1 MFPWLL
7 AFSCE
12 SWFTLYWG
20 IIVNCKWNP
29 VDFKTYPENVDKRF
43 PDLPNVDMFVTTADP
58 VLEPPIITVNTILS
72 LLAVD
77 YPAEKLACYVSD
89 DGCSPLTFYSV
100 VEASKFAKLWVPFC
114 KKYNIQVRAP
124 FRYFLG
130 DSDQPSNANYKAN
143 SEFQQDWLKMKA
155 EYEVL
160 TRKIEE
166 AARKPIPCDLTGEF
180 ADFSDVERRNHS
192 TIVKII
198 LEHKEINSDHVVP
211 DLVYVSRE
219 KRPKQPHN
227 YKAGAMNVLGRV
239 SGVMTNAP
247 FMLNVDCDM
256 FVNNPQVVRHAM
268 CQLLGCP
275 SEEIA
280 FVQYP
285 QVFYGSPRDDP
296 YGNQFVAVFHYIGRG
311 ITGTQGYFYAGTG
324 CFHRRKVIYG
334 LWPDDVDEAPKH
346 TSINGKLV
354 DETALRK
361 EFGNCEEFI
370 NSAAQ
375 ALKGKQGAFPKN
387 LSNSLEAAC
396 EVASCNYEHGTSWG
410 TKLGWI
416 YGSTAEDLHTGLV
429 IHNKGWNSTL
439 HALEPPAFMGCAPSG
454 GPEAMTQQKRWA
466 TGLSEILIGKNSPI
480 FSTMTTNLQ
489 FRMRLAYLW
498 ILLWGLRSVPELLY
512 ATLPAYCILTNSR
525 FLPKV
530 EEGAIWI
537 PIAIFVTYN
546 LHNLREYLKIGLSV
560 RAWWNNMRM
569 GRIAATSAFLLGLFS
584 VILKLLGIS
593 ETVFEV
599 TQKDQSSDGDD
610 NNPTKFTF
618 NKSALFVPG
627 TTLVLLHLIS
637 LLALPLRLQSPFRG
651 VQGVGLGELF
661 CSLWVMLCFRPFLT
675 GLFEKGKYGIP
686 SSTIFKSAALAT
698 LFIHFC
704 RS

>member
-1 MFPWLL
+1 MSPWLL
-7 AFSCE
+7 AFLCE
-12 SWFTLYWG
+12 SWFTIYWG

-29 VDFKTYPENVDKRF
+29 MDYKTYPENLDKRF

-77 YPAEKLACYVSD
+77 YPAQKLACYVSD

-130 DSDQPSNANYKAN
+130 DSDHPSNAYKAN
-143 SEFQQDWLKMKA
+143 SEFHQDWLKMK
-155 EYEVL
+155 V
-160 TRKIEE
+160 TRK
-166 AARKPIPCDLTGEF
+166 PVPCDLNGEF

-192 TIVKII
+192 TIVKIMWYRI
-198 LEHKEINSDHVVP
+198 WFTC
-211 DLVYVSRE
+211 RE

-296 YGNQFVAVFHYIGRG
+296 YGNQFVVVSHYIARG
-311 ITGTQGYFYAGTG
+311 ITGIRGYDMREQA
-324 CFHRRKVIYG
+324 VSI
-334 LWPDDVDEAPKH
+334 DEK
-346 TSINGKLV
+346 SYMMKLELGKLV
-354 DETALRK
+354 DETVLRK
-361 EFGNCEEFI
+361 EFGNSEEFI
-370 NSAAQ
+370 NSATQ
-375 ALKGKQGAFPKN
+375 ALKGKQGAFPN

-416 YGSTAEDLHTGLV
+416 YGSTVEDLHTGLV

-439 HALEPPAFMGCAPSG
+439 HGPEPPAFMGCALSG
-454 GPEAMTQQKRWA
+454 GPKAMTQQKRWV
-466 TGLSEILIGKNSPI
+466 TGLLEIMIGKNSPI
-480 FSTMTTNLQ
+480 FSTLTTNLQ
-489 FRMRLAYLW
+489 FRMCLAYLW
-498 ILLWGLRSVPELLY
+498 ILVWALHSVHELLY

-530 EEGAIWI
+530 EETTIWI
-537 PIAIFVTYN
+537 PTAVFLTYN
-546 LHNLREYLKIGLSV
+546 LHNLREHYSC
-560 RAWWNNMRM
+560 
-569 GRIAATSAFLLGLFS
+569 IAAPYLSACASIKVAIAISWGAGGRAKGGLL
-584 VILKLLGIS
+584 
-593 ETVFEV
+593 
-599 TQKDQSSDGDD
+599 
-610 NNPTKFTF
+610 
-618 NKSALFVPG
+618 
-627 TTLVLLHLIS
+627 
-637 LLALPLRLQSPFRG
+637 
-651 VQGVGLGELF
+651 
-661 CSLWVMLCFRPFLT
+661 
-675 GLFEKGKYGIP
+675 
-686 SSTIFKSAALAT
+686 
-698 LFIHFC
+698 
-704 RS
+704 